1 MKPISTSL
9 PLIFCTLFFL
19 QGRASDRLQLMK
31 FSTDRIANLNAAL
44 ANSHQARL
52 NWVVT
57 SHEDVSYY
65 IIEHSL
71 DKAQF
76 DSVGTVVDGNTN
88 LYVFEDAHLNPGANY
103 YRVRIVFADGT
114 FDYSNIAIVNGI
126 GDEKKIVN
134 AAASYQM
141 AIDLY
146 SESADLVQV
155 KLHDMTGKMIE
166 SAHCQVK
173 AGKNLIRV
181 NIPLGLDRGQ
191 YALNV
196 VGSDGRVKF
205 SKNLFKQ

>member
-1 MKPISTSL
+1 MKPIRASINT
-9 PLIFCTLFFL
+9 ILFALLFL
-19 QGRASDRLQLMK
+19 QGNTTNSPRFLRLT
-31 FSTDRIANLNAAL
+31 TDRIANLNAAL
-44 ANSHQARL
+44 TNSHQARL
-52 NWVVT
+52 NWVVN
-57 SHEDVSYY
+57 SHEDVSFY

-71 DKAQF
+71 NKIQF

-88 LYVFEDAHLNPGANY
+88 LYVFEDAHLNAGPNY

-114 FDYSNIAIVNGI
+114 FDYSNIAIVNGN

-134 AAASYQM
+134 ATAAYQM

-166 SAHCQVK
+166 RANCQVK

-181 NIPLGLDRGQ
+181 NIPLSLDRGQ

-196 VGSDGRVKF
+196 VGSDGRVKY

>member
-1 MKPISTSL
+1 MKPITASITM
-9 PLIFCTLFFL
+9 IFALFFL
-19 QGRASDRLQLMK
+19 HGKASDSPHLIK
-31 FSTDRIANLNAAL
+31 FTTDRIANLNVAL

-57 SHEDVSYY
+57 THEDVSFY

-71 DKAQF
+71 NKIQF

-88 LYVFEDAHLNPGANY
+88 LYVFDDGHLNPGINY

-114 FDYSNIAIVNGI
+114 FDYSNIAMLNGI
-126 GDEKKIVN
+126 GDQKKIVN
-134 AAASYQM
+134 ATASFQM

-146 SESADLVQV
+146 SEAADLVQV

-166 SAHCQVK
+166 RTNCKVR
-173 AGKNLIRV
+173 AGKNLIRI
-181 NIPLGLDRGQ
+181 NIPLSLDRGQ

-196 VGSDGRVKF
+196 VGSDGRVKYT
-205 SKNLFKQ
+205 KNLFK